1 MAVDLAYRLS
11 GYCDLRVDT
20 LRVSYGANEHT
31 FVYINLPL
39 EHNSRGHLIKV
50 ATRLFPRMAGVA
62 QKSKEDLIFQIG
74 ILMRQTYEESG
85 AANFLVQ
92 PPRPRRVVARP
103 PVPPVIPPVAPVVA
117 PVVPPVVAPVVP
129 VVAPVVAPVVPV
141 VAPVVAPVVPVVEE
155 LFDPGVLDRL
165 RPFIMEA
172 IGKGGS
178 GRSLR
183 VIAMEGAILKEEKCA
198 ISWEP
203 LTKENICVTNCGH
216 FFTVES
222 YCMWRAVSDR
232 TCAVCRSHVRKCVRY

>member
-85 AANFLVQ
+85 AANFFVQ

-103 PVPPVIPPVAPVVA
+103 PVVPVAPVVP

-129 VVAPVVAPVVPV
+129 VVPVVAP
-141 VAPVVAPVVPVVEE
+141 VAPVVPVVEE

-172 IGKGGS
+172 IGTGGS